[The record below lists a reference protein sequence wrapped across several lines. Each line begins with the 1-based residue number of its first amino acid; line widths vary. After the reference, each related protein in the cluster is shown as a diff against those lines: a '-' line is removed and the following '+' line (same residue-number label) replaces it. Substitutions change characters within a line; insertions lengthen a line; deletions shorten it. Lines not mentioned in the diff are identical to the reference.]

1 VLVPSGFV
9 FSDDPDGGRPWK
21 PACLSAAFRGIRE
34 KAGVET
40 KVRLHDLRH
49 FGATQLLAAGMPVT
63 AVADRLGHTDV
74 AITLRVYARGTAEE
88 DARVARIMGE
98 TLSS

>member
-1 VLVPSGFV
+1 V
-9 FSDDPDGGRPWK
+9 FSDDPGGGRPWK
-21 PACLSAAFRGIRE
+21 PTRLSAAFRGIRE

-49 FGATQLLAAGMPVT
+49 FGATQLLAADMPVT

-74 AITLRVYARGTAEE
+74 ATTPRVYARSTAKE
-88 DARVARIMGE
+88 DARAARIMGE
-98 TLSS
+98 ILSS

>member
-9 FSDDPDGGRPWK
+9 FSDDPDGGRPWR
-21 PACLSAAFRGIRE
+21 PTCLSAAFRGIRE

-40 KVRLHDLRH
+40 KVRLHDLRD
-49 FGATQLLAAGMPVT
+49 FGATQLLAAGMSVT

-74 AITLRVYARGTAEE
+74 ATTPRVYARGTAEE
-88 DARVARIMGE
+88 DVRAARIMGE
-98 TLSS
+98 ILSS